1 MCHELRNKDL
11 VRIKTI
17 AETDSIDNDDI
28 DNDYCDVDSEDC
40 DSDNEDEALV
50 ISAHTESDDE
60 NEDDIPS
67 DGQEH
72 IQNKEAMDIRKNY
85 DDLFSLRTR
94 SSRVAGS
101 WWRSLGE
108 WLDLY
113 QHFTIMKQLF
123 FMKHK
128 EIV

>member
-1 MCHELRNKDL
+1 MKKGKKEEKVKAILCHELRNKDL

-17 AETDSIDNDDI
+17 AETDSIDNDD
-28 DNDYCDVDSEDC
+28 NNYCDVDSEDC
-40 DSDNEDEALV
+40 DSDNEHEALV

-72 IQNKEAMDIRKNY
+72 IQNEEAMDIRSNY

-94 SSRVAGS
+94 SGRVAGS
-101 WWRSLGE
+101 WRRSLGE

-113 QHFTIMKQLF
+113 
-123 FMKHK
+123 
-128 EIV
+128 